1 MTIWIA
7 MPTTLEEPSACQ
19 EDMAR
24 FTKSSV
30 LGATFE
36 ITESSARDQFTNQT
50 VAIKKLVKPFERQN
64 IAKRTLVE
72 VKLWKQLR
80 HENIVN
86 MSDIFISPSEDVY
99 IVTDFMATDLHT
111 PLESKKL
118 EDRFAQFFLYQIMRG
133 LKYIH
138 SAGVIHHDL
147 KPGNILIDENCDLKI
162 CDFGLAEA
170 QKTGF
175 DPTSFYRAPEIMLMW
190 QKYNEK
196 IDIWSAG
203 CIFAEMLMGKPLF
216 PGKDY
221 ENQFRIIIQFLG
233 NPPENIVA
241 NVASQNDLRFI
252 RSLPE
257 CRREQMHKLIP
268 GANAKAAAL
277 LDRMLQ
283 FDPAERISASDALD
297 SQYLALYHDAT
308 DEPTATETF
317 DWASIKAD
325 LTSDVL
331 KTAIYTEVSNCHTMS
346 NRSKSTPS
354 PL

>member
-1 MTIWIA
+1 
-7 MPTTLEEPSACQ
+7 
-19 EDMAR
+19 
-24 FTKSSV
+24 
-30 LGATFE
+30 
-36 ITESSARDQFTNQT
+36 
-50 VAIKKLVKPFERQN
+50 
-64 IAKRTLVE
+64 
-72 VKLWKQLR
+72 
-80 HENIVN
+80 

-162 CDFGLAEA
+162 YDFGLAEA
-170 QKTGF
+170 QRTGF

-241 NVASQNDLRFI
+241 NVASQNALRFI

-257 CRREQMHKLIP
+257 CRREQMQKLIP
-268 GANAKAAAL
+268 GSNAKAAAL
-277 LDRMLQ
+277 LNRMLQ
-283 FDPAERISASDALD
+283 FDPAQRISAADALD

-317 DWASIKAD
+317 DWASLKAD
-325 LTSDVL
+325 LTSDAL
-331 KTAIYTEVSNCHTMS
+331 KTAM
-346 NRSKSTPS
+346 
-354 PL
+354 